1 MSIKKIKKIS
11 IFLTILLLFVV
22 PFVAFSQP
30 NLDNLD
36 KAAGNAGVKS
46 DRFSSVPV
54 AIGTV
59 LDTAI
64 SFIGVIFLI
73 LTIYGGF
80 LWMTSGGDS
89 EKAKKGAG
97 YIKSGV
103 IGVLIIM
110 LSYVMVRFV
119 FRDVLKADNTSNTQ
133 TQQLNSN

>member
-1 MSIKKIKKIS
+1 MIIKKHVNKFIHYLVFS
-11 IFLTILLLFVV
+11 LLF
-22 PFVAFSQP
+22 FSFRVKDVLAQYG
-30 NLDNLD
+30 LDE
-36 KAAGNAGVKS
+36 AAQQAKLTNNNTDIKS
-46 DRFSSVPV
+46 L
-54 AIGTV
+54 IGDLLATF
-59 LDTAI
+59 I

-110 LSYVMVRFV
+110 LSYAITKFL
-119 FRDVLKADNTSNTQ
+119 FTEIIK
-133 TQQLNSN
+133 